1 MTIIRPSQG
10 ETFEADL
17 VAGERGFLWV
27 TAVRNGRA
35 GRYTVRA
42 VLAVGWRIV
51 AATAA
56 ERALLE
62 AHGFELRR

>member
-27 TAVRNGRA
+27 TAVRNGHV

-42 VLAVGWRIV
+42 ALAVGWRIV

-62 AHGFELRR
+62 AHGFDLRR